1 MPVQTLVSHPNLFE
15 NRGRLAV
22 MRGPLLYCL
31 EQAGNDGLDP
41 RNARLAKSPAF
52 TVEHVDGLLGGV
64 TVLRTEVAVDEPAA
78 EWGKALYLSTSDAP
92 GPGRGRC
99 SLRRADP
106 VLRLGEPRGR
116 SHGGMASYR
125 VSQPLLLCSRRE
137 SWAVWTS
144 RPPTSAR
151 LAQSGGGGDM
161 KYGQISSVEKPVA
174 RIVQG
179 TTVLDPADP
188 VASFAFL
195 DAVFEQGGTTFDAAQ
210 SYLQGDAERM
220 LGRWMA
226 ERGNHD
232 QVLVIT
238 KGCHHTV
245 DRQRVTPYDL
255 TADLHDSLARLGVE
269 RIDLYLL
276 HRDNPDVPV
285 EELVGALNA
294 HIDAGK
300 IGAIGASNWTIER
313 IQAANLY
320 AREHGMEPFVASS
333 PNYSL
338 ADQIESPWAN
348 TVSISGPENTAARAW
363 YRTTRMPIFAWSSLA
378 HGFLSGHFCSDAPW

>member
-1 MPVQTLVSHPNLFE
+1 
-15 NRGRLAV
+15 
-22 MRGPLLYCL
+22 
-31 EQAGNDGLDP
+31 
-41 RNARLAKSPAF
+41 
-52 TVEHVDGLLGGV
+52 
-64 TVLRTEVAVDEPAA
+64 
-78 EWGKALYLSTSDAP
+78 
-92 GPGRGRC
+92 
-99 SLRRADP
+99 
-106 VLRLGEPRGR
+106 
-116 SHGGMASYR
+116 
-125 VSQPLLLCSRRE
+125 
-137 SWAVWTS
+137 
-144 RPPTSAR
+144 
-151 LAQSGGGGDM
+151 M
-161 KYGQISSVEKPVA
+161 KYGQITGVAKPVA

-179 TTVLDPADP
+179 STVLDSADP
-188 VASFAFL
+188 AASFAFL
-195 DAVFEQGGTTFDAAQ
+195 DAILAQGGTTFDTAQ
-210 SYLQGDAERM
+210 SYLAGDAERV

-238 KGCHHTV
+238 KGCHHTA
-245 DRQRVTPYDL
+245 DRQRVTPFDL

-269 RIDLYLL
+269 RIDLYFL
-276 HRDNPDVPV
+276 HRDDPTVPV
-285 EELVGALNA
+285 EELIGALNA

-348 TVSISGPENTAARAW
+348 TVTISGPGNSAARAW

-378 HGFLSGHFCSDAPW
+378 HGFLSGHFRSDRRDEPANDFERSVLRTYGSDDNFERLRRAEVLAEEKGVTVPQIALAFILEQQLDVYAVSACKTPEEFAANAAALDISLTQSELDWLDLLANER